1 MAHEGCTTRLRASVL
16 FLVAAAFTLAT
27 VSEAGASHS
36 LEVNTEDKA
45 QLLSPTEVRVTGE
58 LTCVGAPE
66 NGTIGVVLIQPL
78 DGVALNGG
86 GSTTFACSAGETVS
100 WTLVVHANEFSTFA
114 KGRARFDTFAHTDC
128 SDEEVD
134 CPSVGEGGVL
144 KLKSASVRS

>member
-1 MAHEGCTTRLRASVL
+1 MRRLRGGVL
-16 FLVAAAFTLAT
+16 FVVVAAFTLAT
-27 VSEAGASHS
+27 ASGAGASHS
-36 LEVNTEDKA
+36 LEVTTDHKA

-66 NGTIGVVLIQPL
+66 HGTVGVVLIQPP

-86 GSTTFACSAGETVS
+86 GSTAFACTAGETVS
-100 WTLVVHANEFSTFA
+100 WTVVVQANEFSTFT
-114 KGRARFDTFAHTDC
+114 KGRARFDTFANTDC

-144 KLKSASVRS
+144 KLRPASERT